1 MKSIHRRLQS
11 SLAKDSMKSPKLIAI
26 IFSIV
31 ALAILELPAFAQK
44 DASGSANFRLIVEE
58 SYLTKYKIKFSTV
71 CPINENS
78 AAMRVFEDYGAIF
91 ISKANKVAIPTCIF
105 ENDQQVS
112 IYQSLADPRT
122 ETIGGTQITLQR
134 PAMEA
139 LLKARS
145 AALKKG
151 LDISPRGGSLSASR
165 SFEDTYKLWNS
176 RFFPALDYWVKR
188 GKITKK
194 EAEDAKALEISKQ
207 VARVLDWEDDGFYF
221 STGFNKSILYSVAA
235 PGASQHI
242 FMLALDVKQF
252 GDKRVREILAE
263 HGWFQT
269 VKSDLPHFTYLGA
282 DAKDLSK
289 LGLKSVTVDGHEF
302 WIPNM

>member
-1 MKSIHRRLQS
+1 MKRQ
-11 SLAKDSMKSPKLIAI
+11 KQIAI
-26 IFSIV
+26 FLLFF
-31 ALAILELPAFAQK
+31 ALATAAVPTRAQRDK
-44 DASGSANFRLIVEE
+44 PESPNFRQYVEDA
-58 SYLTKYKIKFSTV
+58 YRTNYKIKFSTV
-71 CPINENS
+71 CPIDKNS

-91 ISKANKVAIPTCIF
+91 VSKANKAAIPTCIF

-139 LLKARS
+139 LLKAR
-145 AALKKG
+145 AEALKKG
-151 LDISPRGGSLSASR
+151 LDITPRGGSISASR

-176 RFFPALDYWVKR
+176 RFFPALDHWVMR

-194 EAEDAKALEISKQ
+194 DADEAKTLEISKQ
-207 VARVLDWEDDGFYF
+207 VARVLDWEDEGFYF
-221 STGFNKSILYSVAA
+221 STAFNKSILFSVAA

-252 GDKRVREILAE
+252 GDKKVRAILAQ

-269 VKSDLPHFTYLGA
+269 VKSDLPHFTYLGT
-282 DAKDLSK
+282 DEKDLPK
-289 LGLKSVTVDGHEF
+289 LGLRSITVDGHEF